1 MLWFGHMLKL
11 KSVESGPF
19 KKQTNKKHVLFTST
33 RSFLSLKF
41 RIHYFPK
48 DILIVLHPV
57 LYFYPGLQNIF
68 DYLTSN
74 FLNC

>member
-19 KKQTNKKHVLFTST
+19 FFFKTYVLFTRT

-57 LYFYPGLQNIF
+57 LYSYPGVQIIF